1 MNGTIFKMHVTEC
14 LAPEIRAGDTVIMDN
29 LDSHKTQAIRD
40 AITEREAHLLCLP
53 PYSADLEQFR

>member
-1 MNGTIFKMHVTEC
+1 MHVTEC